1 MSSADELVGLP
12 IFPLPQVQMFP
23 GALLP
28 LHVFEPRYRALVRDV
43 ARAGRRIAMPELVP
57 GYEADYE
64 GRPPVRAICGV
75 GELIAHEP
83 MPDGRS
89 NILLRGVGRVRIASE
104 LPPDQPYRLVRAVPL
119 ADLSAREFD
128 DQGAR
133 EALLALVDRLSLGL
147 PTGGETLRQ
156 LAREPR
162 TAGAL
167 TDVLAATVVAGSTD
181 RQQLLECVEVERR
194 VDLLT
199 GHLAALIAGRVNG
212 GSRPLN

>member
-1 MSSADELVGLP
+1 MSSAESLP

-28 LHVFEPRYRALVRDV
+28 LHVFEPRYRALVRD
-43 ARAGRRIAMPELVP
+43 AAAGARRIAMPELVP

-89 NILLRGVGRVRIASE
+89 NILLRGIGRVRITSE
-104 LPPDQPYRLVRAVPL
+104 LSPERPYRLVRAVSL
-119 ADLSAREFD
+119 KDLTTSGFD

-133 EALLALVDRLSLGL
+133 EALLALVDRLALGL
-147 PTGGETLRQ
+147 PTGADTLRS
-156 LAREPR
+156 LAREPE

-167 TDVLAATVVAGSTD
+167 TDVLAATVVGSASD
-181 RQQLLECVEVERR
+181 RQQLLETLEVERR

-199 GHLAALIAGRVNG
+199 GHLAALIAGRVQG

>member
-1 MSSADELVGLP
+1 MSSAESHPMP
-12 IFPLPQVQMFP
+12 IFPLPSVQMFP

-28 LHVFEPRYRALVRDV
+28 LHVFEPRYRALVRD
-43 ARAGRRIAMPELVP
+43 AAGGARRIAMPELVP

-89 NILLRGVGRVRIASE
+89 NILLRGIGRIRITDE
-104 LPPDQPYRLVRAVPL
+104 LPPDKPYRIVHSVPL
-119 ADLSAREFD
+119 ADLFPRNFD

-133 EALLALVDRLSLGL
+133 EALLALIDRLALGL
-147 PTGGETLRQ
+147 PTGGDTLRQ
-156 LAREPR
+156 LAREPQ

-167 TDVLAATVVAGSTD
+167 TDVLAATVVAISSD
-181 RQQLLECVEVERR
+181 RQQLLETVEVERR